1 MISKREPKHMG
12 EVMSDIAER
21 YNKLT
26 KTKMS
31 KEKTINDLVGEMMT
45 TKMNELPPKAVE
57 YVKKLSNKIGF
68 CGETCVTAYFDYCQL
83 ELGMVTDDE
92 QYVIDDQ
99 RKLWYN

>member
-1 MISKREPKHMG
+1 MG

>member
-31 KEKTINDLVGEMMT
+31 KVIVPNLKFDPNEFELEGEIVDDVKQKCLDGSIFEYYLVKTKYGINKYIKE
-45 TKMNELPPKAVE
+45 EFIPK
-57 YVKKLSNKIGF
+57 
-68 CGETCVTAYFDYCQL
+68 
-83 ELGMVTDDE
+83 
-92 QYVIDDQ
+92 Q
-99 RKLWYN
+99 RR

>member
-1 MISKREPKHMG
+1 
-12 EVMSDIAER
+12 
-21 YNKLT
+21 
-26 KTKMS
+26 MS
-31 KEKTINDLVGEMMT
+31 KEKTINDLAGEMMT